1 MDERSDELRIPVVQE
16 EVDVRKAVVETGLL
30 RVRTRTTEQHEDIEL
45 PLAREEFSVER
56 IAVNRPVDAPV
67 EVRQEGDV
75 TIVPVHGEEV
85 VVTRR
90 LVLKEELHIRR
101 RVHETL
107 EKRQVVLRR
116 QDVDIVREPPTDAGS
131 GVPH

>member
-107 EKRQVVLRR
+107 EKHQVVLRR

>member
-1 MDERSDELRIPVVQE
+1 MDESSDELRIPVVQE
-16 EVDVRKAVVETGLL
+16 EADVRKAVVETGLL
-30 RVRTRTTEQHEDIEL
+30 RVRTRTTEQHEEIEL

-75 TIVPVHGEEV
+75 TIVPVHGEEL

-101 RVHETL
+101 RVHESRET
-107 EKRQVVLRR
+107 RQVVLRR
-116 QDVDIVREPPTDAGS
+116 QDVDIVREPPAGAGS
-131 GVPH
+131 GAPH